1 MQNGNGLYITRGLF
15 TEMLLDRQ
23 LQSEIAEAYSRY
35 QKKDWGD
42 LCEDDKAVN
51 GEAIIN
57 GDRIL
62 AAYETSKGRIYIITD
77 DTKAEPQVTTV
88 LFASEY

>member
-1 MQNGNGLYITRGLF
+1 MQNGNGLYITSGLF
-15 TEMLLDRQ
+15 TQMLLDRQ

-51 GEAIIN
+51 GEAVIN
-57 GDRIL
+57 GGRVL
-62 AAYETSKGRIYIITD
+62 AAYETVKGRIYIITD
-77 DTKAEPQVTTV
+77 DTKAAPQVTTV
-88 LFASEY
+88 LYASEY